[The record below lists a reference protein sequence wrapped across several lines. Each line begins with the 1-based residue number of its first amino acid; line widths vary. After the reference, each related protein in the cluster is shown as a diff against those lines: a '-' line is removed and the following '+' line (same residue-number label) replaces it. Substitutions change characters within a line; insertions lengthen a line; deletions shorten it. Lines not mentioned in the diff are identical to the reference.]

1 MSTYLRDPRFYVMI
15 VGIILVAAMI
25 YLYPRN
31 VSGDI
36 KQRIQLAE
44 QDLAMKQAELAS
56 LQSGTASDM
65 AVIEQ
70 EINRLNQQLAE
81 LDRYLPRSYDQ
92 EEVFSMLT
100 EKAENSGLQINSL
113 TPLPPTTRGDF
124 LVYEWQMH
132 VTGRFH
138 RLGVFL
144 DQLTQQ
150 MMITAV
156 KNLTVIQKKA
166 SDGSYDNMEANF
178 TVSAFVQP

>member
-1 MSTYLRDPRFYVMI
+1 MDAYLRDPRFYVML
-15 VGIILVAAMI
+15 VGIILVVALI
-25 YLYPRN
+25 YLYPRQI
-31 VSGDI
+31 SADI
-36 KQRIQLAE
+36 HNRIDDAQQNLE
-44 QDLAMKQAELAS
+44 MKQAELAS

-65 AVIEQ
+65 AILEQ

-92 EEVFSMLT
+92 DEVLNMLT
-100 EKAENSGLQINSL
+100 ENAENSGLQIHEL
-113 TPLPPTTRGDF
+113 TPLPPSTQGDF
-124 LVYEWQMH
+124 LVYAWQMH

-138 RLGVFL
+138 RLGVFF

-156 KNLTVIQKKA
+156 TDLTVIQQKA
-166 SDGSYDNMEANF
+166 SDGSFDNMEANF